1 MPDRLR
7 PWPRQL
13 FVAVAVAGA
22 MGCLGTPAAVHAV
35 DSTKLPA
42 VSDVEAEVQRLQ
54 LQIDARRMALD
65 SLLSLRAAVPESLTD
80 FVQEEIEVLQD
91 RLEVEFER
99 LQQIHATTRDGADA
113 SEPQAPRPP
122 SRRKK
127 IAENMIRF
135 GEDVEVRRDE
145 SVNGDAILVRGNLF
159 VQGEVE
165 GDAIVIAGNLNLGR
179 TAVIRGQ
186 AIAVGGRVETN
197 RGAEVE
203 GQTVSLTLFPR
214 SFPWFPGG
222 WPGWVGLLLDVLNL
236 GFLILVSG
244 LLLLVVPDRLL
255 RARAVLGESFLR
267 CFGVGLLVLMGGS
280 CAATVAMILLSVTLV
295 GIPAAL
301 VLAFAVSLLLVA
313 SLVVGVLLI
322 GDRLQDMM
330 HRGTRPPL
338 YSVLLGLVL
347 VLLPKIVSDLLH
359 LASPVPFG
367 PLGLGLL
374 SFVLVG
380 STLSAGLGAIVLTRF
395 GGGWSRQRS
404 QPAV

>member
-1 MPDRLR
+1 MRDGLQ
-7 PWPRQL
+7 PRSRRIL
-13 FVAVAVAGA
+13 VAGLVAAA
-22 MGCLGTPAAVHAV
+22 MAGLGMPPTVHAAHT
-35 DSTKLPA
+35 DKLPA
-42 VSDVEAEVQRLQ
+42 VSEIEAEVHRLQ
-54 LQIDARRMALD
+54 RQIEAKRMALD

-80 FVQEEIEVLQD
+80 RVQEEIEVLQD
-91 RLEVEFER
+91 RVEVEFER
-99 LQQIHATTRDGADA
+99 LDRVHESMQEGAET
-113 SEPQAPRPP
+113 SEPPVPRPP

-145 SVNGDAILVRGNLF
+145 SVNGDAILLRGNLF

-165 GDAIVIAGNLNLGR
+165 GDAIVIGGNINLGR
-179 TAVIRGQ
+179 SAVIRGQ

-203 GQTVSLTLFPR
+203 GQTVGLTLFPR
-214 SFPWFPGG
+214 LSWFPDG

-255 RARAVLGESFLR
+255 RARTMLGESFLR

-280 CAATVAMILLSVTLV
+280 CAATVTMILLSVTLV

-301 VLAFAVSLLLVA
+301 VLAFAVALLLVA

-322 GDRLQDMM
+322 GDRMQEMM
-330 HRGTRPPL
+330 HRATRPPL
-338 YSVLLGLVL
+338 YSVLLGFVL
-347 VLLPKIVSDLLH
+347 VLLPKIISDLLN

-374 SFVLVG
+374 SGVLIG
-380 STLSAGLGAIVLTRF
+380 STLSAGLGALVLTRF
-395 GGGWSRQRS
+395 GGGWSRQRP
-404 QPAV
+404 QPTA

>member
-1 MPDRLR
+1 MSDGLKSRSRRIL
-7 PWPRQL
+7 
-13 FVAVAVAGA
+13 VAVLLAAA
-22 MGCLGTPAAVHAV
+22 MSGLDLPPAVHAAH
-35 DSTKLPA
+35 DKLPA
-42 VSDVEAEVQRLQ
+42 VSEIEAEVHRLQ
-54 LQIDARRMALD
+54 AQIEAKRMELD

-80 FVQEEIEVLQD
+80 SVQEEIEVLQD
-91 RLEVEFER
+91 RVEVEFER
-99 LQQIHATTRDGADA
+99 LNQIHESTQEDA
-113 SEPQAPRPP
+113 ETSEVPRPP

-145 SVNGDAILVRGNLF
+145 SVNGDAILLRGNLF

-165 GDAIVIAGNLNLGR
+165 GDAIVIGGNINLGR
-179 TAVIRGQ
+179 SAVIRGQ

-203 GQTVSLTLFPR
+203 GQTVGLTLFPR
-214 SFPWFPGG
+214 LSLFPEG

-255 RARAVLGESFLR
+255 RARTMLGESFLR

-280 CAATVAMILLSVTLV
+280 CAATVTMILLSVTLV

-301 VLAFAVSLLLVA
+301 VLAFGVALLLVA

-322 GDRLQDMM
+322 GDRMQEMM
-330 HRGTRPPL
+330 HRATRPPL
-338 YSVLLGLVL
+338 YSVLLGFVL
-347 VLLPKIVSDLLH
+347 VLLPKILSDLLN
-359 LASPVPFG
+359 LASPVAFG

-374 SFVLVG
+374 SFVLIG
-380 STLSAGLGAIVLTRF
+380 SALSAGLGALVLTRF
-395 GGGWSRQRS
+395 GGGWSRQRP
-404 QPAV
+404 QPTA